1 LYNPQSLNRYSY
13 VRNNPIRYNDPTGH
27 KACDADNSGGCT
39 VSSEPFTRGQAIS
52 RLRKYHV
59 KLNLNS
65 KTTDNDVFAIF
76 AGVDIVGA
84 RLASRR
90 GLGETASEAFGA
102 VYDHLTIQWEGGS
115 GTCGGKGGV
124 ESGGCTDGP
133 HQIRFW
139 SLSGH
144 GQNAIDR
151 MTKNVVHELGHAF
164 DWITGRQSNDMSAD
178 FTRDALLRPNI
189 TTSEGPRW
197 DWQQSPNNSGNE
209 IFADMFIAWT
219 YNAWNNDPANE
230 TTVGD
235 AQGFMNGLVP

>member
-1 LYNPQSLNRYSY
+1 VS
-13 VRNNPIRYNDPTGH
+13 NNPIRYADPTGH

-52 RLRKYHV
+52 RLRKYQV

-76 AGVDIVGA
+76 AGVERVGA
-84 RLASRR
+84 RFAAAR

-115 GTCGGKGGV
+115 GSCGNNTGV
-124 ESGGCTDGP
+124 SNGGCTDGA

-144 GQNAIDR
+144 GQNDIDR
-151 MTKNVVHELGHAF
+151 MAKNVVHELGHAF
-164 DWITGRQSNDMSAD
+164 DWIKGRPSNDMSAD
-178 FTRDALLRPNI
+178 FTRNTLLRPNI
-189 TTSEGPRW
+189 TTSQGTRW
-197 DWQQSPNNSGNE
+197 DWQQSPDNTGNE
-209 IFADMFIAWT
+209 IFADMFIAWN

-235 AQGFMNGLVP
+235 AQSWMNGLVPK